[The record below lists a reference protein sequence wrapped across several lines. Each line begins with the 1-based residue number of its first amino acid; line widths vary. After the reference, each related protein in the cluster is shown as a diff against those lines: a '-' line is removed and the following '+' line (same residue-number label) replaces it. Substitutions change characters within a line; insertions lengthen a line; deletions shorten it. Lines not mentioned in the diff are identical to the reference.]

1 MTYAKN
7 DFSIPQFIEIDDKTD
22 RGSIFSRNGSGEYT
36 MEGYYVFIPSK
47 KYPVIY
53 KKECIGL
60 VEIEDCQMSYYD
72 KTGTTSI
79 FYHVV
84 QISQEDANAFTFSA
98 AAWMESVMTCSRKT
112 KAVRRFSISML
123 FRLLFSILRF
133 SDSVFS
139 ANTVSSFAISSQ
151 ADFLFASAAASAS
164 FKTVSAVFCASSTMT
179 SRNSIE
185 PKLSFFSTD
194 YRL

>member
-60 VEIEDCQMSYYD
+60 VEIEDCQMTYHD
-72 KTGTTSI
+72 NTGTTSI

-84 QISQEDANAFTFSA
+84 QISQEDANAFTRLYKMNAS
-98 AAWMESVMTCSRKT
+98 MEVKEKFATPGSMGYSTRSKNDKPQNRRDRDSSPKPWEPGSSSKNDRIYYRHT
-112 KAVRRFSISML
+112 KDTGRFDDL
-123 FRLLFSILRF
+123 
-133 SDSVFS
+133 
-139 ANTVSSFAISSQ
+139 
-151 ADFLFASAAASAS
+151 
-164 FKTVSAVFCASSTMT
+164 
-179 SRNSIE
+179 
-185 PKLSFFSTD
+185 
-194 YRL
+194 